1 MLKLAEIDAP
11 RVATLLAG
19 YGIQLELLA
28 PDTAIPGSYWGD
40 SEAGLLGSRLLAR
53 PDTPLHSVLHEAC
66 HYICATPRR
75 RAVLDRDAGGDQP
88 EENAVCFLQILLASG
103 IAGVG
108 SERLMQDMDAWGYT
122 FRLGSAGAWYRA
134 DAADA
139 RSWLQ
144 QHGVVDTSGQPTG
157 ALRC

>member
-1 MLKLAEIDAP
+1 MAEVQLS
-11 RVATLLAG
+11 RVTALLAG
-19 YGIQLELLA
+19 YGIGLELLA
-28 PDTAIPGSYWGD
+28 PDAVIPGSYWGD
-40 SEAGLLGSRLLAR
+40 SEAGLLGNRLLAR

-66 HYICATPRR
+66 HYICATPER
-75 RAVLDRDAGGDQP
+75 RATLVRDAGGDDA

-103 IAGVG
+103 IEGAG

-122 FRLGSAGAWYRA
+122 FRLGSASAWYRD

-139 RSWLQ
+139 LHWLQ
-144 QHGVVDTSGQPTG
+144 QRGVVDTLGHPTG

>member
-1 MLKLAEIDAP
+1 MS
-11 RVATLLAG
+11 RVTALLAG
-19 YGIQLELLA
+19 YGIRLVLLA
-28 PDTAIPGSYWGD
+28 RDAVIPGSYWGD
-40 SEAGLLGSRLLAR
+40 SEAGLLGNRLLAR

-66 HYICATPRR
+66 HYICATPAR
-75 RAVLDRDAGGDQP
+75 RAALVRDAGSDDA

-103 IAGVG
+103 IEGAG

-122 FRLGSAGAWYRA
+122 FRLGSTGAWYCD

-139 RSWLQ
+139 LHWLQ
-144 QHGVVDTSGQPTG
+144 QQGVVDTLGHPTG

>member
-1 MLKLAEIDAP
+1 MAEVQMS
-11 RVATLLAG
+11 RVTALLAG
-19 YGIQLELLA
+19 YGIRLELLA
-28 PDTAIPGSYWGD
+28 RDVVIPGSYWGD
-40 SEAGLLGSRLLAR
+40 SEAGLLGNRLLAR

-66 HYICATPRR
+66 HYICAAPER
-75 RAVLDRDAGGDQP
+75 RAALVRDAGGDDA

-103 IAGVG
+103 IEGAG

-139 RSWLQ
+139 RNWLQ
-144 QHGVVDTSGQPTG
+144 QQGVVDTLGHPTG

>member
-1 MLKLAEIDAP
+1 MAEVETSRIA
-11 RVATLLAG
+11 ALLAG
-19 YGIQLELLA
+19 YGIGLELLA
-28 PDTAIPGSYWGD
+28 PDAVIPGSYWGD

-66 HYICATPRR
+66 HYICATPER
-75 RAVLDRDAGGDQP
+75 RAALVRDAGGDDA
-88 EENAVCFLQILLASG
+88 EENAVCFLQILLAAG
-103 IAGVG
+103 IDGVG

-122 FRLGSAGAWYRA
+122 FRLGSAGAWYRE

-139 RSWLQ
+139 LHWLQ
-144 QHGVVDTSGQPTG
+144 QQGVVGAAGHPTG

>member
-1 MLKLAEIDAP
+1 MAEIESS

-19 YGIQLELLA
+19 YGMQLELLA
-28 PDTAIPGSYWGD
+28 LDTVIPGSYWGD
-40 SEAGLLGSRLLAR
+40 AEAGLLGNRLLAR

-66 HYICATPRR
+66 HYICATPGR
-75 RAVLDRDAGGDQP
+75 RAALVRDAGGDNT

-108 SERLMQDMDAWGYT
+108 SARLMQDMDAWGYT
-122 FRLGSAGAWYRA
+122 FRLGSAGAWYRE

-139 RSWLQ
+139 LSWLQ
-144 QHGVVDTSGQPTG
+144 QHGVVGTAGQPTG
-157 ALRC
+157 ELRC

>member
-1 MLKLAEIDAP
+1 MAAIESSA
-11 RVATLLAG
+11 VATLLAG

-28 PDTAIPGSYWGD
+28 PETAIPGSYWGD
-40 SEAGLLGSRLLAR
+40 TEAGLLGNRLLAR

-66 HYICATPRR
+66 HYICATPGR
-75 RAVLDRDAGGDQP
+75 RAVLDRDVGGDDP

-122 FRLGSAGAWYRA
+122 FRLGSAGAWYRE
-134 DAADA
+134 DAVDA

-144 QHGVVDTSGQPTG
+144 KHGVVDTSGQPTG